1 MTHFVFIVADDLGC
15 TDQRCFGA
23 RSDAASPSSTGKA
36 GLAASDRALR
46 YVNGYANSPA
56 CTATRFALMTGR
68 YQYGVCGNPDIGL
81 HPHLPTLLD
90 IPTR

>member
-23 RSDAASPSSTGKA
+23 RSDAASPA
-36 GLAASDRALR
+36 LPVLDGLAARALR